1 MNTLKRFFC
10 VLLAAIVMAVPLNM
24 IVSFAAS
31 PTPVSI
37 KIVRLPDKLK
47 FYKGTDWDYG
57 VWYQSD
63 NPSGGTSF
71 LWQSDPDLISFL
83 YHPFGGPI
91 PERGMIDMTGLNV
104 EITYSDGTTK
114 TVSYKE
120 TASGG
125 VYKPNIYAI
134 PYRGKPYFVGTNT
147 IQIYFPSDTKHT
159 ASYEIEIINS
169 VKPSREAGDVD
180 GDGRVNSSDALMVLN
195 HSVKIITLTDEQK
208 KYADMNSDK
217 LYNST
222 DALMILIKSVS

>member
-1 MNTLKRFFC
+1 MNTLKRFLC
-10 VLLAAIVMAVPLNM
+10 VFLAVIVMAVPFNA
-24 IVSFAAS
+24 IISFAAA

-47 FYKGTDWDYG
+47 FYKGSDWDYG

-63 NPSGGTSF
+63 DPSGDTSF
-71 LWQSDPDLISFL
+71 KWYSTPDMISLL
-83 YHPFGGPI
+83 YHPFSGPI

-114 TVSYKE
+114 TVSFKE
-120 TASGG
+120 TASGA

-134 PYRGKPYFVGTNT
+134 PYRGTPYFVGTNT

-159 ASYEIEIINS
+159 ATYEIEIVNS
-169 VKPSREAGDVD
+169 AKPSREAGDVD

-195 HSVKIITLTDEQK
+195 HSVQAITLTAEQK
-208 KYADMNSDK
+208 KYADMNSDG